1 MERKEFYHMYSN
13 GDDAKNFIVC
23 EEDFRFEFNLIAVC
37 AFCSGVTVLGFSL
50 EDTHLHTL
58 LYGTRAQV
66 YAFKSQFERSS
77 IRHISVTRGSRD
89 GVVLDCSVDLITDEE
104 HLISVAAYVII
115 QPTKDGK
122 PVQYYDYK
130 WGSGPLYFRKQPYA
144 TVWLLDENSRT
155 VDPVRYGDLKSYEK
169 AAISGR
175 MALPDE
181 WLVASGLVLPQNY
194 VDVRMYESIFVTHN
208 RFRVFAG
215 AGKRMIEGV
224 QAAMAGSR
232 GVMMD
237 DLEARG
243 LCRQMAKRYYG
254 SYDVRRLDLEKRLR
268 LAADL
273 MRMYHMTF
281 RQLATLT
288 HLPESEIRKYL
299 G

>member
-23 EEDFRFEFNLIAVC
+23 EDDFRFEFNLIAVC

-130 WGSGPLYFRKQPYA
+130 WGERAVVFQEA
-144 TVWLLDENSRT
+144 TLCD
-155 VDPVRYGDLKSYEK
+155 G
-169 AAISGR
+169 
-175 MALPDE
+175 
-181 WLVASGLVLPQNY
+181 VASGRILTYCGSGSLWRSEELREGGGQWQDGV
-194 VDVRMYESIFVTHN
+194 
-208 RFRVFAG
+208 AG
-215 AGKRMIEGV
+215 
-224 QAAMAGSR
+224 
-232 GVMMD
+232 
-237 DLEARG
+237 
-243 LCRQMAKRYYG
+243 
-254 SYDVRRLDLEKRLR
+254 
-268 LAADL
+268 
-273 MRMYHMTF
+273 
-281 RQLATLT
+281 
-288 HLPESEIRKYL
+288 
-299 G
+299 